1 MSLIRYP
8 IEQYAYV
15 VDDIEA
21 ACMRW
26 VDMVGAGPFFLMPHH
41 KSRDTVYRG
50 KPCDVDVS
58 YAFGQA
64 GPAHI
69 QLIQVHNDEPSCYGD
84 MYKRG
89 EQGFHH
95 FAILVPDI
103 EEEKK
108 RFEKAGCESVTELFS
123 AARVAYMDARHLFGC
138 FVELYQDNPMVR
150 ASFKEWKDLHDAW
163 DGKTDPIRIR
173 HFTPPAK

>member
-26 VDMVGAGPFFLMPHH
+26 VELVGAGPFFLMPHH

-58 YAFGQA
+58 YAFC
-64 GPAHI
+64 
-69 QLIQVHNDEPSCYGD
+69 LLYTSPSPRD
-84 MYKRG
+84 
-89 EQGFHH
+89 
-95 FAILVPDI
+95 
-103 EEEKK
+103 
-108 RFEKAGCESVTELFS
+108 
-123 AARVAYMDARHLFGC
+123 
-138 FVELYQDNPMVR
+138 
-150 ASFKEWKDLHDAW
+150 
-163 DGKTDPIRIR
+163 
-173 HFTPPAK
+173 

>member
-1 MSLIRYP
+1 
-8 IEQYAYV
+8 
-15 VDDIEA
+15 
-21 ACMRW
+21 MRW
-26 VDMVGAGPFFLMPHH
+26 VDLVGAGPFFLMPHH

-103 EEEKK
+103 EDEKK

-123 AARVAYMDARHLFGC
+123 SARVAYMDARHLFGC
-138 FVELYQDNPMVR
+138 FVELYQDNPQVR

-173 HFTPPAK
+173 HFTPPPK

>member
-8 IEQYAYV
+8 IQQYAYV

-26 VDMVGAGPFFLMPHH
+26 VDLVGAGPFFLMPHH

-84 MYKRG
+84 MYKKG

-103 EEEKK
+103 EEEKQ

-123 AARVAYMDARHLFGC
+123 SARVAYMDARHLFGC
-138 FVELYQDNPMVR
+138 FVELYQDNPQVR

-163 DGKTDPIRIR
+163 DGKTDPIRVR
-173 HFTPPAK
+173 HFTPPPK